1 MRTERGGGKEQRCR
15 EEGEFCTSQSGK
27 SMTSSTDLPV
37 VLSDLRLIN
46 IVMLWACIC
55 ACDPVK

>member
-1 MRTERGGGKEQRCR
+1 MQGG
-15 EEGEFCTSQSGK
+15 GEFCTSQSGK

>member
-1 MRTERGGGKEQRCR
+1 MRTERGGGKEQRCK

-37 VLSDLRLIN
+37 VLSDLRLID
-46 IVMLWACIC
+46 IVML
-55 ACDPVK
+55 